1 MNPDVE
7 MTFGDH
13 IEELRRRVIYALL
26 GLLVAA
32 VACGLFYQEL
42 QVALLRPYK
51 RAYDKMVP
59 KEPDTEAPKPGE
71 KGAKPAPLPPGSDP
85 ALAAAVGRIEER
97 LAAIE
102 KRLDGVAPAETVPQG
117 DAASDSPRYSAK
129 FPPPHVMLGNPLSG
143 YVTTILLCLIVGII
157 IASPWVLY
165 QIWAFVGVGLH
176 PHERRFVNTYGPM
189 SFLLFVS
196 GGALFYF
203 LLLPMGLAALMSPT
217 SNIVIDGVAMVD
229 SSFLLRDYFNFVAM
243 MTLIFGLVFET
254 PLVVMFLARTG
265 IIPLGTLARQQ
276 KIVILIIAVV
286 AAVLTPTQDPVS
298 MAFMGVPLI
307 VLYEFGLLLAW
318 LAIRRAKRRE
328 AEGEEP
334 WDQYEKENEQPW
346 QSPDRPPSGP
356 AATEAPAAAA
366 PEQPATPAPAAADG
380 LPPEPAEDPY
390 AEHIRREQQLYGS
403 HPPDEAQTPA
413 QAETPPGDQ
422 AAESP
427 AQPADPPA
435 QPPAAE
441 PPPAEPGIPDD
452 HGLPPQGRMK

>member
-1 MNPDVE
+1 MKPDLE
-7 MTFGDH
+7 MTFGEH

-32 VACGLFYQEL
+32 IACGVFYQEL

-51 RAYDKMVP
+51 RAYDAMLP
-59 KEPDTEAPKPGE
+59 KEPEPPGAEAPKTGPE
-71 KGAKPAPLPPGSDP
+71 GAKPAPLPPGSDR
-85 ALAAAVGRIEER
+85 ALAAAVTRIEDR

-102 KRLDGVAPAETVPQG
+102 KRLAGIAPAEAEAVPRAG
-117 DAASDSPRYSAK
+117 AAPDSPRYSAK

-143 YVTTILLCLIVGII
+143 YVTTILLCLIVGVI

-276 KIVILIIAVV
+276 KFVILIIAVV

-298 MAFMGVPLI
+298 MAAMGVPLL

-318 LAIRRAKRRE
+318 LAIRRAKRKE
-328 AEGEEP
+328 AEEDEP

-356 AATEAPAAAA
+356 AATEAPVAAV
-366 PEQPATPAPAAADG
+366 PELPPEPTAPAPAAAEG
-380 LPPEPAEDPY
+380 PPPEPTEDPY

-403 HPPDEAQTPA
+403 RPPDEPQTPA
-413 QAETPPGDQ
+413 RAETK

-435 QPPAAE
+435 QPDVPN
-441 PPPAEPGIPDD
+441 D
-452 HGLPPQGRMK
+452 HGLPPEGRMK